1 MQRRDFGL
9 MMLTAPLL
17 AQAPAKFRVYV
28 GTYTRGASKGI
39 YQYEMDAASGTLT
52 PLGVAVET
60 ANPSFLAL
68 HPKGNFLYSVGELE
82 EFQGQKVGS
91 VNAYAVDQA
100 NGKLTLLNQVGSGGS
115 GPCHVKV
122 SDSGRV
128 VLCANYGGGSASAY
142 ALGAD
147 GKIGKRTAFF
157 QHAAP
162 FGPNAARQSGP
173 HAHSINLDNTNRFAV
188 VADLGKDRVIVYKF
202 NGKSGAMAPHSEF
215 AVAPGSGPRHF
226 AFHPN
231 GKWAYVINEMLCT
244 LTAMNWDAKAGKLTE
259 INTEPTMPIP
269 VGRGLSTA
277 ETVVHPNGRFV
288 YGSNRGHDSIA
299 IFSID
304 AAAGRIRRIGNEPT
318 QGKTPRNFNIDPTGR
333 FLVAANQDSDS
344 LMVFRIDGGTGKLTP
359 VGRPVPA
366 PVPVCVKFLAMA

>member
-9 MMLTAPLL
+9 MMLSAPLL

-39 YQYEMDAASGTLT
+39 YQYEMDAASGILS
-52 PLGVAVET
+52 PLGLAVET

-68 HPKGNFLYSVGELE
+68 HPKENFLYSVGELD
-82 EFQGQKVGS
+82 EFRGEKVGS
-91 VNAYAVDQA
+91 VNAYAIDRA
-100 NGKLTLLNQVGSGGS
+100 TGKLTQLNQVGSGGS

-122 SDSGRV
+122 SDNGKF
-128 VLCANYGGGSASAY
+128 VLCANYGSGSASAF
-142 ALGAD
+142 ALAAD
-147 GKIGKRTAFF
+147 GKIGKRTGFF

-173 HAHSINLDNTNRFAV
+173 HAHSINLDKTNRFAV
-188 VADLGKDRVIVYKF
+188 VADLGKDRVMVYKF
-202 NGKSGAMAPHSEF
+202 NARSGAMATHGEF

-244 LTAMNWDAKAGKLTE
+244 LTAMNWDAKAGQLTE

-269 VGRGLSTA
+269 VARGLSTA

-304 AAAGRIRRIGNEPT
+304 AGSGKIKRIGNEST
-318 QGKTPRNFNIDPTGR
+318 QGKTPRNFNIDPTGQ

-344 LMVFRIDGGTGKLTP
+344 LMVFRIDGSTGKLSP
-359 VGRPVPA
+359 VGKPVPA
-366 PVPVCVKFLAMA
+366 PVPVCVKFLPMA

>member
-9 MMLTAPLL
+9 MMLSTPLL
-17 AQAPAKFRVYV
+17 AQTPKKLRVYI
-28 GTYTRGASKGI
+28 GTYTRGESKGI
-39 YQYEMDAASGTLT
+39 YQYEMDTATGTLS
-52 PLGVAVET
+52 PLGLAAET

-68 HPKGNFLYSVGELE
+68 HPKGNLLYSVGELA
-82 EFQGQKVGS
+82 EFQGEKVGS
-91 VNAYAVDQA
+91 VNAYSIDRTT
-100 NGKLTLLNQVGSGGS
+100 GKLTALNQVGSAGS

-122 SDSGRV
+122 SDNGNF
-128 VLCANYGGGSASAY
+128 VLCANYNSGSAAAF
-142 ALGAD
+142 ALATD
-147 GKIGKRTAFF
+147 GRIGKRTGFF
-157 QHAAP
+157 QHTAP
-162 FGPNAARQSGP
+162 FGPNSGRQAGP
-173 HAHSINLDNTNRFAV
+173 HAHSINLDKANRFAI
-188 VADLGKDRVIVYKF
+188 VADLGKDRLMIYKF
-202 NGKSGAMAPHSEF
+202 NAKSGEMATHGEF

-244 LTAMNWDAKAGKLTE
+244 LTAMNWDAKAGQLTE

-269 VGRGLSTA
+269 VARGLSTA

-304 AAAGRIRRIGNEPT
+304 ATSGKIARIGNEST
-318 QGKTPRNFNIDPTGR
+318 QGKTPRNFNIDPSGQ

-344 LMVFRIDGGTGKLTP
+344 LMVFRIDGATGKLTP
-359 VGRPVPA
+359 VGKPVPA
-366 PVPVCVKFLAMA
+366 PVPVCVKFLAV